1 MSRKRKPSPPPEQ
14 SHNTRASSKSVVPSV
29 DRPKKKRK
37 LGAATADSAKS
48 NQESAMGGPEPSN
61 PGEEAREP
69 DKPISAAPGTSK
81 ASSPKPASAP
91 AKRKRPKIVK
101 LAPVAFLGNALPGS
115 NPTGPWS
122 QRGEGKNK
130 IAVTRKL
137 GLGAYLRRCVDLIN
151 VDGYVICSFCS
162 RALTQ

>member
-14 SHNTRASSKSVVPSV
+14 PHNTRASSKSVVPSV

-37 LGAATADSAKS
+37 LGAATADSVKP
-48 NQESAMGGPEPSN
+48 NQESAMGPEPSN
-61 PGEEAREP
+61 PGEEGREP
-69 DKPISAAPGTSK
+69 DKPISAVPETSK

-91 AKRKRPKIVK
+91 AKRKRPKIIK

-137 GLGAYLRRCVDLIN
+137 GLGAYLRRCVELIN

-162 RALTQ
+162 GALTQ